1 MLTQELK
8 PINNIN
14 NTNKTMELP
23 LCPESPLY
31 EFVNVVTLRSK
42 RFFFFSVPKTYSVFR
57 RLSANNLIEKY
68 KIGFDESNPVASFLL
83 KIYKDSVYIVD
94 LKINSDVD
102 EKKMLETIVQISS
115 ERALELTTRKEVK
128 INVTSSMFSDKISV
142 YKNCGFESVDE
153 QTEFEKKSLGEAL
166 ILKVVKSSRLMKRIK
181 KNPIIQ

>member
-8 PINNIN
+8 PINNII
-14 NTNKTMELP
+14 NKNRTMELP
-23 LCPESPLY
+23 IYPESPLY
-31 EFVNVVTLRSK
+31 EFVNVVTLQK
-42 RFFFFSVPKTYSVFR
+42 KKFFFRSVPQTFSVYR
-57 RLSANNLIEKY
+57 RLSANDLIEKY
-68 KIGFDESNPVASFLL
+68 KIGFDENSPVASFLL

-128 INVTSSMFSDKISV
+128 INVTSSMFTDKV
-142 YKNCGFESVDE
+142 GCYKQCGFESAEE

-166 ILKVVKSSRLMKRIK
+166 VLKVVKSSKLMKRIK